1 MAKIYIKKEEKEKG
15 YNQFLTFIYR
25 YIVFSNKLRF
35 DNGTHMCISQKK
47 VAAFLGK
54 SKTTIYKYFKKAVYE
69 DGFLTK
75 EGTCIFKENQLYE
88 SNIYGFNLIA
98 LKKHLDS
105 KGLNPTQ
112 DKEEAKTQ
120 YTAYIK
126 SLHRKRKYKN
136 ENLSQEEIDEKEKRA
151 LARKRYRSNK
161 LKKSFTHEHYNR
173 VINGYNDRLE
183 EMGKGEYKDSFL
195 DEASFRASNDFCYTR
210 NPKKHTDRPERVAE
224 LKKVGIVPADEYY
237 ECEFEKNDKN
247 KPKNLHTGY
256 ELEKVYE
263 KDTNGSIYRLTYNLN
278 HDQQLSQDIDIY
290 QLFWEAAGFEQPYSK
305 EVKDNGL
312 KMACMPIYMKE
323 QGIKDCIKEFRR
335 ERKIREYNADKR
347 LVVVEGYDNKEDSRY
362 EAYAFLTSYTGL
374 EIKEVLNRLCQA
386 MHKVLGVEKFYGR
399 DIFLYESELHADIK
413 LQLLN
418 KGIFVLNAFDGFF
431 GKPDEFTKELFFEV
445 YYNATENLKNVRRM
459 DNMIKNETLEPA

>member
-1 MAKIYIKKEEKEKG
+1 MNKNDLIKTDETIFRVLAVKDKVLVIDCIKRTMPIWVDDISGVSISEQDLQIETG
-15 YNQFLTFIYR
+15 VILTDIEVLSPNSR
-25 YIVFSNKLRF
+25 
-35 DNGTHMCISQKK
+35 
-47 VAAFLGK
+47 
-54 SKTTIYKYFKKAVYE
+54 KTAYKR
-69 DGFLTK
+69 
-75 EGTCIFKENQLYE
+75 
-88 SNIYGFNLIA
+88 
-98 LKKHLDS
+98 
-105 KGLNPTQ
+105 
-112 DKEEAKTQ
+112 
-120 YTAYIK
+120 YTAIASVVAVIDDK
-126 SLHRKRKYKN
+126 PKRN
-136 ENLSQEEIDEKEKRA
+136 SMI
-151 LARKRYRSNK
+151 
-161 LKKSFTHEHYNR
+161 
-173 VINGYNDRLE
+173 
-183 EMGKGEYKDSFL
+183 EYASKDSFL
-195 DEASFRASNDFCYTR
+195 DDASFRASNDFCYTR

-256 ELEKVYE
+256 EFEKVYE

-418 KGIFVLNAFDGFF
+418 KHNDFVCKFF
-431 GKPDEFTKELFFEV
+431 GSKLCKD
-445 YYNATENLKNVRRM
+445 
-459 DNMIKNETLEPA
+459 DCI